1 MYKIEYK
8 IASLSKISNKRIRH
22 KIYLKIVQETKNY
35 GVQFQT
41 VLFVYG
47 LNERLEV
54 PPISMDVTT
63 ARKIVHFCDCFF

>member
-8 IASLSKISNKRIRH
+8 ISLLSEISERIRH
-22 KIYLKIVQETKNY
+22 KMCLKIVEETKNY

-47 LNERLEV
+47 LNEGLEV
-54 PPISMDVTT
+54 PPILT
-63 ARKIVHFCDCFF
+63 